1 MNKTIVPVTEFDTM
15 TTGNHLQMIKALVPF
30 LAPKE
35 QKVIGIIIRIMELID
50 TIHFFE
56 KSGKFNCGQPQNDLF
71 SKDMINHMK
80 KYCTA
85 ETQQFMDSI
94 LNMMNM
100 TQVMNMFETK
110 QNQPTDFSNLMGM
123 FQSMNNPADALGSM
137 LNKEQS
143 DLYSQFMEKLDN
155 EVY

>member
-1 MNKTIVPVTEFDTM
+1 MNKTTVPVTEFDTL
-15 TTGNHLQMIKALVPF
+15 TTGNNMQMIKALVPF
-30 LAPKE
+30 LAPRE
-35 QKVIGIIIRIMELID
+35 QKVIGIIIRVMELID
-50 TIHFFE
+50 TIRFFE
-56 KSGKFNCGQPQNDLF
+56 KSGKFACGQPQTDLF

-85 ETQQFMDSI
+85 ETQQFMDNI

-110 QNQPTDFSNLMGM
+110 QNQPNDFSNLMGI

-137 LNKEQS
+137 LSKEQN
-143 DLYSQFMEKLDN
+143 DLYSQFMAKLDN
-155 EVY
+155 EVD